1 MMKLREYGVVLCMGF
16 VAVTARAA
24 GIHEMVV
31 PADRSG
37 PQISALL
44 WTPCATLPGPIM
56 VNRGNVRLTLQGVKD
71 CAPSSKQLP
80 VIVISHGGWEDMF
93 SHHDT
98 AEFLAD
104 AGFAVV
110 TFNHTQDAASATK
123 DELDDISGFIV
134 RPTDVERVISF
145 VLSSSQSFADI
156 DSQRIGFFGHS
167 RGGYTGLV
175 LAGAVPN
182 FHTPP
187 FPCPGEW
194 HMCRQMRDN
203 NISAPDSGSDPR
215 IKAFVIAD
223 PVSLFPDKASLQKVR
238 SPIQLWTSASGGMG
252 VRPEEVASL
261 KNNLP
266 NSPEFHHP
274 AHTDHFSFLFPCS
287 ADEAKA
293 MSFQCSD
300 EPGVVDRADFHRKFN
315 AQMLKFFRTHL

>member
-1 MMKLREYGVVLCMGF
+1 MKLREFGVVLCMGF

-31 PADRSG
+31 PAD
-37 PQISALL
+37 
-44 WTPCATLPGPIM
+44 
-56 VNRGNVRLTLQGVKD
+56 
-71 CAPSSKQLP
+71 
-80 VIVISHGGWEDMF
+80 
-93 SHHDT
+93 
-98 AEFLAD
+98 

-110 TFNHTQDAASATK
+110 SFNRTQDAASATK
-123 DELDDISGFIV
+123 DALDDISGFIV

-203 NISAPDSGSDPR
+203 NIFAPDSGSDPR

-223 PVSLFPDKASLQKVR
+223 PVSLFPDKASLQKVG

-261 KNNLP
+261 KNNL
-266 NSPEFHHP
+266 
-274 AHTDHFSFLFPCS
+274 
-287 ADEAKA
+287 
-293 MSFQCSD
+293 
-300 EPGVVDRADFHRKFN
+300 
-315 AQMLKFFRTHL
+315 AQQS